1 MDDIYFVSSQHNQT
15 REVTIMLLHEK
26 ITIIRKM
33 NNLTQEG
40 FAEELGVSR
49 QAVSKWENGTSI
61 PDVQL
66 LLRIADFYNLTLD
79 QLVRDDFDLPM
90 SNLDEKKMADD
101 TLSKAGVDA
110 VDYLGKICDVS
121 MNSFRHSV
129 IRNIK
134 IVGSYKNLICFE
146 KNGRYGFFNKNKSLG
161 ILIKREETY
170 VAQDDMI
177 CGKCTV
183 YVNKGTYFGGN
194 TYAFSEIVS
203 YTEDAIEIHTGKFVT
218 KESFDD
224 VSVILMSDKINQ

>member
-1 MDDIYFVSSQHNQT
+1 
-15 REVTIMLLHEK
+15 MLLNEK

-49 QAVSKWENGTSI
+49 QAVSKWENGTSV

-79 QLVRDDFDLPM
+79 QLVRDDFDLPI
-90 SNLDEKKMADD
+90 SSLDEKKNADD
-101 TLSKAGVDA
+101 LLDKSNVSID
-110 VDYLGKICDVS
+110 DYLGKICDVS

-161 ILIKREETY
+161 ILTKREETFVEKNDLVY
-170 VAQDDMI
+170 
-177 CGKCTV
+177 GKCTV

-194 TYAFSEIVS
+194 TYAFSEIVPC
-203 YTEDAIEIHTGKFVT
+203 EDEVIEIHTGKFVT
-218 KESFDD
+218 KESLEDI
-224 VSVILMSDKINQ
+224 SVILMSDKINN

>member
-1 MDDIYFVSSQHNQT
+1 M
-15 REVTIMLLHEK
+15 
-26 ITIIRKM
+26 
-33 NNLTQEG
+33 TQEG
-40 FAEELGVSR
+40 
-49 QAVSKWENGTSI
+49 TSV

-79 QLVRDDFDLPM
+79 QLVRDDFDLPI
-90 SNLDEKKMADD
+90 SSLDEKKIAND
-101 TLSKAGVDA
+101 LLYKSGVSVD
-110 VDYLGKICDVS
+110 DYLGKVCDVS

-161 ILIKREETY
+161 ILAKREEDY
-170 VAQDDMI
+170 VVRNDI
-177 CGKCTV
+177 VYGKCTV

-203 YTEDAIEIHTGKFVT
+203 CVEDAVEIHTGKFVA
-218 KESFDD
+218 KESLEDI
-224 VSVILMSDKINQ
+224 SVILMSDKINQ

>member
-1 MDDIYFVSSQHNQT
+1 
-15 REVTIMLLHEK
+15 MLLNEK

-49 QAVSKWENGTSI
+49 QAVSKWENGTSV

-79 QLVRDDFDLPM
+79 QLVRDDFDLPI
-90 SNLDEKKMADD
+90 SSLDEKKNADD
-101 TLSKAGVDA
+101 LLDKSNVSID
-110 VDYLGKICDVS
+110 DYLGKICDVS

-161 ILIKREETY
+161 ILTKREETFVERNDLVY
-170 VAQDDMI
+170 
-177 CGKCTV
+177 GKCTV

-194 TYAFSEIVS
+194 TYAFSEIVPC
-203 YTEDAIEIHTGKFVT
+203 EDEVIEIHTGKFVT
-218 KESFDD
+218 KESLEDI
-224 VSVILMSDKINQ
+224 SVILMSDKINN

>member
-1 MDDIYFVSSQHNQT
+1 
-15 REVTIMLLHEK
+15 MLLNEK

-49 QAVSKWENGTSI
+49 QAVSKWENGTSV

-79 QLVRDDFDLPM
+79 QLVRDDFDLPI
-90 SNLDEKKMADD
+90 SSLDEKKIADD
-101 TLSKAGVDA
+101 LLDKSNVSID
-110 VDYLGKICDVS
+110 DYLGKICDVS

-161 ILIKREETY
+161 ILTKREETFVERNDLVY
-170 VAQDDMI
+170 
-177 CGKCTV
+177 GKCTV

-194 TYAFSEIVS
+194 TYAFSEIVPC
-203 YTEDAIEIHTGKFVT
+203 EDEVIEIHTGKFVT
-218 KESFDD
+218 KESLEDI
-224 VSVILMSDKINQ
+224 SVILMSDKINN

>member
-1 MDDIYFVSSQHNQT
+1 
-15 REVTIMLLHEK
+15 MLLHEK

-66 LLRIADFYNLTLD
+66 LLRIADFYNFTLD

-90 SNLDEKKMADD
+90 SNIDERKIVGDVSGKN
-101 TLSKAGVDA
+101 GVDA
-110 VDYLGKICDVS
+110 ADYLGKICDVS

-146 KNGRYGFFNKNKSLG
+146 KNGRYGFFNKDKSLG
-161 ILIKREETY
+161 ILVKREEDY
-170 VAQDDMI
+170 VKQDDMI

-203 YTEDAIEIHTGKFVT
+203 HTEDAIEIHTGKFVA

-224 VSVILMSDKINQ
+224 VSVILMSDKINIS

>member
-1 MDDIYFVSSQHNQT
+1 
-15 REVTIMLLHEK
+15 MLLNEK

-79 QLVRDDFDLPM
+79 QLVRDDFDLHT
-90 SNLDEKKMADD
+90 SLDEKKIAWVIYQI
-101 TLSKAGVDA
+101 KAVLQLD
-110 VDYLGKICDVS
+110 DYLGKVCDVS

-129 IRNIK
+129 IRNTKSLEAIK
-134 IVGSYKNLICFE
+134 ILICFE

-161 ILIKREETY
+161 ILAKREEDY
-170 VAQDDMI
+170 VAQNDI
-177 CGKCTV
+177 IYGKCSV

-203 YTEDAIEIHTGKFVT
+203 CVEDTIEVHTGKFVA
-218 KESFDD
+218 KESLEDI
-224 VSVILMSDKINQ
+224 SVILMSDKINHSFN

>member
-1 MDDIYFVSSQHNQT
+1 
-15 REVTIMLLHEK
+15 MLLNEK

-49 QAVSKWENGTSI
+49 QAVSKWKNGTSV

-79 QLVRDDFDLPM
+79 QLVRDDFDLPI
-90 SNLDEKKMADD
+90 SSLDEKKIADD
-101 TLSKAGVDA
+101 LLDKSNVSID
-110 VDYLGKICDVS
+110 DYLGKICDVS

-161 ILIKREETY
+161 ILTKREETFVEKNDLVY
-170 VAQDDMI
+170 
-177 CGKCTV
+177 GKCTV

-194 TYAFSEIVS
+194 TYAFSEIVPC
-203 YTEDAIEIHTGKFVT
+203 EDEVIEIHTGKFVT
-218 KESFDD
+218 KESLEDI
-224 VSVILMSDKINQ
+224 SVILMSDKINN